1 MSTCPQA
8 RLQYTRWH
16 VRERQPYCVMVIFSF
31 LQLFNIAW
39 PCLIL
44 YCNIETEC
52 SFLIPHFFVWKKECS
67 FIIASSCYFTEFM
80 SYCES
85 LPPCRPIAPS
95 WLAQYRMGSKLIWSC
110 IQVTTLQFY
119 KINTF
124 KYLCLNKK
132 KMVQNMLL
140 NATFKRFS
148 PHYLRLL
155 HSRILVDGA
164 MVVQCGVAFIESSF
178 MNESDTGRRSR
189 VLSLRDGSKKTR
201 SLPRIVV

>member
-1 MSTCPQA
+1 
-8 RLQYTRWH
+8 
-16 VRERQPYCVMVIFSF
+16 
-31 LQLFNIAW
+31 
-39 PCLIL
+39 
-44 YCNIETEC
+44 
-52 SFLIPHFFVWKKECS
+52 
-67 FIIASSCYFTEFM
+67 
-80 SYCES
+80 
-85 LPPCRPIAPS
+85 
-95 WLAQYRMGSKLIWSC
+95 
-110 IQVTTLQFY
+110 
-119 KINTF
+119 
-124 KYLCLNKK
+124 
-132 KMVQNMLL
+132 MVQRQLSTLGIFCKYEHVAQAKGGTGAIPPLKQTNMLL

>member
-1 MSTCPQA
+1 
-8 RLQYTRWH
+8 
-16 VRERQPYCVMVIFSF
+16 
-31 LQLFNIAW
+31 
-39 PCLIL
+39 
-44 YCNIETEC
+44 
-52 SFLIPHFFVWKKECS
+52 
-67 FIIASSCYFTEFM
+67 
-80 SYCES
+80 
-85 LPPCRPIAPS
+85 
-95 WLAQYRMGSKLIWSC
+95 
-110 IQVTTLQFY
+110 
-119 KINTF
+119 
-124 KYLCLNKK
+124 
-132 KMVQNMLL
+132 MVQNILL